1 MPTKHPFTDDYE
13 PITPPAR
20 TARAATTRAASA
32 AEDEDAGEAWA
43 LNESRTTK
51 PTEDFANVSGS
62 ARNKSGVELD
72 NDAPV
77 TSSGALVTAS
87 PAARFKRGHLFSYV
101 GLFLFTTVLYFRPY
115 ELHPAL
121 AGLTSLAYW
130 LAVLTLAVFLPSQL
144 ILEGNLTAR
153 PREVNLVL
161 LLCLC
166 ALISIPLAIDPGEA
180 WTAFNYP
187 FIRAVAMF
195 IVIVNVVRT
204 PLRLKGLMFLALAI
218 GLVLSA
224 GAINDFRLGRVAVA
238 EGERVAGVVGGMF
251 GNPNDLAMH
260 LVVMIPLAIGLLLS
274 TRNPLAKPLYAA
286 AACLMVGGIIA
297 SFSRGAFLGLLG
309 ACAVLGWKLG
319 RRNRLLI
326 FVLIAVFVVALVA
339 LAPGAYTDR
348 LSTIGSVNRDASSSS
363 RRDLL
368 VRSIIVAIYNPVFG
382 VGIGNFH
389 IVSIRE
395 LVSHNSY
402 TQVAA
407 EMGLAAMV
415 IYIAF
420 IVVPI
425 RRLRLIEHATYD
437 TRRGSRIYY
446 LSVGLQASLIGFM
459 ISSFF
464 GSVAYQF
471 SVYYLVGYAVALRR
485 MYEAQTGTEVIPL
498 SRKDRRAAR
507 ATIAADSVG
516 TRGDAAGDSAD
527 FHAPGRS
534 APAMTRT

>member
-1 MPTKHPFTDDYE
+1 MPTKHPHTDDYE
-13 PITPPAR
+13 AVAPSAR
-20 TARAATTRAASA
+20 ARAARRHAGET
-32 AEDEDAGEAWA
+32 EDEGA
-43 LNESRTTK
+43 
-51 PTEDFANVSGS
+51 SGS
-62 ARNKSGVELD
+62 WPTA
-72 NDAPV
+72 NDAHLRAEADDVSV
-77 TSSGALVTAS
+77 TGNGSQPEPSVGENVLGTQTVK
-87 PAARFKRGHLFSYV
+87 AARFKRGHLFSYI

-130 LAVLTLAVFLPSQL
+130 LAVATLAVFLPTQFA
-144 ILEGNLTAR
+144 LEGNLTAR

-204 PLRLKGLMFLALAI
+204 PLRLKGLMFLGIAI
-218 GLVLSA
+218 GIVLSA
-224 GAINDFRLGRVAVA
+224 GAINDYRLGRVIVA
-238 EGERVAGVVGGMF
+238 EGERVAGVIGGMF
-251 GNPNDLAMH
+251 GNPNDMALH

-274 TRNPLAKPLYAA
+274 TRNLLAKPLYAA
-286 AACLMVGGIIA
+286 SALLMVGGIIA

-309 ACAVLGWKLG
+309 ACMVLAWKLG
-319 RRNRLLI
+319 RRNRLVMILL
-326 FVLIAVFVVALVA
+326 VGVFVVALVA
-339 LAPGAYTDR
+339 LAPGEYTER
-348 LSTIGSVNRDASSSS
+348 LSTIGAVNRDASSSS

-368 VRSIIVAIYNPVFG
+368 IRSIIVAIYNPVFG

-395 LVSHNSY
+395 LVSHNAY

-407 EMGLAAMV
+407 EMGLLAAV
-415 IYIAF
+415 IYVAF

-425 RRLRLIEHATYD
+425 RRLRVIEHETYAV
-437 TRRGSRIYY
+437 RRGSRIYY
-446 LSVGLQASLIGFM
+446 LSVALQASLIAFM

-485 MYEAQTGTEVIPL
+485 IYEAQTGTEVVPL
-498 SRKDRRAAR
+498 SRKEKRALQQRAATVRDDTTR
-507 ATIAADSVG
+507 AD
-516 TRGDAAGDSAD
+516 RGAD
-527 FHAPGRS
+527 FPAPNNVT
-534 APAMTRT
+534 APAASRT

>member
-13 PITPPAR
+13 PVTPPAR
-20 TARAATTRAASA
+20 ARAATRAAT
-32 AEDEDAGEAWA
+32 DDVDGGDAWA
-43 LNESRTTK
+43 LNH
-51 PTEDFANVSGS
+51 
-62 ARNKSGVELD
+62 ARPNGAVGNFERAARSESGVEIENNKAVRPAGGESSPLTGAS
-72 NDAPV
+72 DAVAP
-77 TSSGALVTAS
+77 AS
-87 PAARFKRGHLFSYV
+87 FERFKRGHFLSYI
-101 GLFLFTTVLYFRPY
+101 GLFLFTAVLYFRPY

-121 AGLTSLAYW
+121 SGLTSLAYW
-130 LAVLTLAVFLPSQL
+130 LAFLTLAIYLPTQFA
-144 ILEGNLTAR
+144 LEGNLTAR

-204 PLRLKGLMFLALAI
+204 PLRLKGLMFLGLAVGI
-218 GLVLSA
+218 VLSA
-224 GAINDFRLGRVAVA
+224 GAINDYRLGRVAVA

-251 GNPNDLAMH
+251 GNPNDMALH

-274 TRNPLAKPLYAA
+274 TRNILAKPLYAA
-286 AACLMVGGIIA
+286 CAFLMVGGIIA

-309 ACAVLGWKLG
+309 ACVVLAWKLG
-319 RRNRLLI
+319 RRNRLVMI
-326 FVLIAVFVVALVA
+326 VLVAIFVVALVA
-339 LAPGAYTDR
+339 LAPGEYTDR

-407 EMGLAAMV
+407 EMGLAAAV
-415 IYIAF
+415 IYVSF

-425 RRLRLIEHATYD
+425 RRLRLIEHATYA

-446 LSVGLQASLIGFM
+446 LSVALQASLIAFM
-459 ISSFF
+459 IGSFF

-485 MYEAQTGTEVIPL
+485 IYEAQTGTVVSPL
-498 SRKDRRAAR
+498 SRKEKRAA
-507 ATIAADSVG
+507 AAQAVSG
-516 TRGDAAGDSAD
+516 TRADNAD
-527 FHAPGRS
+527 FSAPDRS

>member
-20 TARAATTRAASA
+20 TARAATTRATA
-32 AEDEDAGEAWA
+32 AEAGGEAWA
-43 LNESRTTK
+43 LNEARATK
-51 PTEDFANVSGS
+51 PSEDFANVGESV
-62 ARNKSGVELD
+62 RNKSGGELD
-72 NDAPV
+72 NDAPS
-77 TSSGALVTAS
+77 TLSGAPAASS
-87 PAARFKRGHLFSYV
+87 PATRFKRGHLFSYV

-368 VRSIIVAIYNPVFG
+368 VRSIIVAIHNPVFG

-485 MYEAQTGTEVIPL
+485 IYEAQTGTELIPPT
-498 SRKDRRAAR
+498 RKERRAAR
-507 ATIAADSVG
+507 ADSVG
-516 TRGDAAGDSAD
+516 THNDAAGDSAD
-527 FHAPGRS
+527 FPAPGRS